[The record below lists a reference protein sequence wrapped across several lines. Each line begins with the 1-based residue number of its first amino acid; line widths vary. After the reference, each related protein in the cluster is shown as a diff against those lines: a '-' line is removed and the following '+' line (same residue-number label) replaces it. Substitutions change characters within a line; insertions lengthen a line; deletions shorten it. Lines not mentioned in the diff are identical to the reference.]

1 MRKKFPIVHIGE
13 LSITGTLL
21 AVICSALLWGLFAG
35 LAVFVWGLA
44 PLPGLLGGLIALLLH
59 WFSSVLHQGGHAVAA
74 RRTGYPM
81 REIRLLH
88 LLSTSIYPRDEPDLP
103 AEIHI
108 RRALG
113 GPTASLLASL
123 VGFGLVWLVQ
133 SHELAYLLALFFAF
147 ENLLVF
153 GLGAFIPLGFT
164 DGSTLLEWW
173 PQRGKS

>member
-1 MRKKFPIVHIGE
+1 MRKKFPIVKIGE
-13 LSITGTLL
+13 LPVNGTRL
-21 AVICSALLWGLFAG
+21 ALVCSLGLWGLFALLG
-35 LAVFVWGLA
+35 FFVLDLALAAAVWG
-44 PLPGLLGGLIALLLH
+44 GLLATLLH
-59 WFSSVLHQGGHAVAA
+59 WWSSVLHQWGHAVAA

-88 LLSTSIYPRDEPDLP
+88 LLSTSIYPRDEPALP

-113 GPTASLLASL
+113 GPIASFLASL
-123 VGFGLVWLVQ
+123 MGFGLAWLVQ
-133 SHELAYLLALFFAF
+133 NNELAYLLALFFAF

-153 GLGAFIPLGFT
+153 GLGAFMPLGFT

-173 PQRGKS
+173 LRRGR